1 MGTNDDTN
9 ACLLIIII
17 LPSLTDSK
25 VIIMMIMI
33 IMMKMILKNANHLD
47 ATSFLALIPVLFVC
61 TLCSN
66 ADNCLLEL
74 QQTHLSLLMV
84 VMFVV

>member
-17 LPSLTDSK
+17 LPSLTESK
-25 VIIMMIMI
+25 VIMMI
-33 IMMKMILKNANHLD
+33 ILKNANHLD

-61 TLCSN
+61 TLCST